1 MQTFHGSI
9 SLLRD
14 AVIGFNMLG
23 GISPEQAK
31 KVADMLNEHI
41 LDLFVSVTKWCSALT
56 LHNTISVLASMAV
69 PKWSPVLL
77 RRHLHSV
84 P

>member
-1 MQTFHGSI
+1 MADTKTEPGSCRFVVEFVSGRTQIVLQTFHGSI

-41 LDLFVSVTKWCSALT
+41 LDLFVSVTK
-56 LHNTISVLASMAV
+56 
-69 PKWSPVLL
+69 
-77 RRHLHSV
+77 
-84 P
+84 

>member
-1 MQTFHGSI
+1 MADTKTERGSCRFVVEFVSGRTQIVVQTFHGSI
-9 SLLRD
+9 SLLCD

-41 LDLFVSVTKWCSALT
+41 LDLFVSVTK
-56 LHNTISVLASMAV
+56 
-69 PKWSPVLL
+69 
-77 RRHLHSV
+77 
-84 P
+84 

>member
-1 MQTFHGSI
+1 MQTFRGSI

-41 LDLFVSVTKWCSALT
+41 LDLFVSVTK
-56 LHNTISVLASMAV
+56 
-69 PKWSPVLL
+69 
-77 RRHLHSV
+77 
-84 P
+84 